1 MTKKYVLCST
11 KAVLMG
17 NREQSFWERLRY
29 NYRLVIMNNETFKEM
44 GSYRLSLLNLYIL
57 LSIIFLTLAVMMWFV
72 IAFTPLRQYIPGYQG
87 ADNYQ
92 AQLVEMNETIVMLER
107 QIEQNDNRMSGFMK
121 FINEEVETAE
131 DLELQEVKQD
141 SIALSV
147 SPNREDSILRREIEM
162 ENVGIE
168 AKELR
173 RTINFSSN
181 RSPEQLYLI
190 PPVKGFLS
198 KEYNPEEKHYG
209 IDFTA
214 PQNTPITTVMDG
226 FVFFSDWTMDTG
238 NTIGIQHA
246 NNVITFYK
254 HNSVLL
260 KEVGDYVK
268 AGEAIA
274 VIGNTG
280 VKTDGPHLHFELWIR
295 GRHVDPAEYFTLIAG
310 GS

>member
-1 MTKKYVLCST
+1 M
-11 KAVLMG
+11 AQ
-17 NREQSFWERLRY
+17 REQNFWERLRY

-44 GSYRLSLLNLYIL
+44 GSYRLSLLNLYIVA
-57 LSIIFLTLAVMMWFV
+57 SIIFAMVGVIMWFI
-72 IAFTPLRQYIPGYQG
+72 IAFTPLKQYLPGYEG
-87 ADNYQ
+87 GNNYQ
-92 AQLVEMNETIVMLER
+92 GELVRLNETIEELEE
-107 QIEQNDNRMSGFMK
+107 QIAINDSRMSGFLK
-121 FINEEVETAE
+121 FINGDVETEE
-131 DLELQEVKQD
+131 DVKNKPIEQDDTTLQVRPSK
-141 SIALSV
+141 
-147 SPNREDSILRREIEM
+147 EDSLLRREIEL

-173 RTINFSSN
+173 RTVNFSNN

-190 PPVKGFLS
+190 PPVKGALS
-198 KEYNPEEKHYG
+198 KAYNPEEKHYG

-214 PQNTPITTVMDG
+214 PQNTPILTVMDG
-226 FVFFSDWTMDTG
+226 YVFFSDWTMETG
-238 NTIGIQHA
+238 NSIGIQHA

-280 VKTDGPHLHFELWIR
+280 TKTDGQHLHFELWVK
-295 GRHVDPAEYFTLIAG
+295 GHHVDPTEYFTLSLG